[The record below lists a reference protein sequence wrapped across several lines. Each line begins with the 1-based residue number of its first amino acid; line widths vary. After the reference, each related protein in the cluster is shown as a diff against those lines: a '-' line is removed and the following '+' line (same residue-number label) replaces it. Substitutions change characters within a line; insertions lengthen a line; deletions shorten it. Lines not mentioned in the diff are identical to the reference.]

1 MLPWPNRSAWEHAH
15 ERQRQRRIR
24 PRTPSAVT
32 GTAIAALIDAART
45 AQRKVDSR
53 DTAPA
58 EFVRW
63 LLIAAAIF
71 GALLLMRS
79 MRRIGGIAFGLFWLW
94 FWTHGGLRH
103 LLH

>member
-1 MLPWPNRSAWEHAH
+1 MNASVNLEPGSA
-15 ERQRQRRIR
+15 
-24 PRTPSAVT
+24 TPAT
-32 GTAIAALIDAART
+32 GTAIATLSDVARA
-45 AQRKVDSR
+45 AQRKFDSR
-53 DTAPA
+53 DTAPR
-58 EFVRW
+58 ELVRW